1 MKEKVEVANPYN
13 EEHINLLKK
22 YEDKNQL
29 ANTTTNYLLKTRNML
44 SEVDYRQLEQESPEI
59 ARTLFLTQN
68 GNVMTVAH
76 LLGEKDRKI
85 CRMTIDNTASIK
97 IQERLLTEAKN
108 YAFTNLGMED
118 VVLLQEEGNH
128 IPSSYLKEQ
137 GFDDLGIESGMQVY
151 TKSRESEKLTTYQM

>member
-1 MKEKVEVANPYN
+1 MKEKIEVANPYN

-97 IQERLLTEAKN
+97 IQERLLTEAQN

-151 TKSRESEKLTTYQM
+151 TKSKELEKVTTYQM

>member
-1 MKEKVEVANPYN
+1 MKEKIEVANPYN

-97 IQERLLTEAKN
+97 IQERLLTEAQN

-137 GFDDLGIESGMQVY
+137 GFEDLGIEAGMQVY
-151 TKSRESEKLTTYQM
+151 TKSRQTEKITTYQM

>member
-1 MKEKVEVANPYN
+1 
-13 EEHINLLKK
+13 
-22 YEDKNQL
+22 
-29 ANTTTNYLLKTRNML
+29 ML

-97 IQERLLTEAKN
+97 IQERLLTEAQN

>member
-1 MKEKVEVANPYN
+1 MKEKIEVANPYN

-85 CRMTIDNTASIK
+85 CRMTIDNIASIK
-97 IQERLLTEAKN
+97 IQERLLTEAQN

>member
-1 MKEKVEVANPYN
+1 M
-13 EEHINLLKK
+13 KK

-97 IQERLLTEAKN
+97 IQERLLTEAQN

-151 TKSRESEKLTTYQM
+151 TKSKELEKVTTYQM

>member
-1 MKEKVEVANPYN
+1 MKEKIEVANPYN

-29 ANTTTNYLLKTRNML
+29 ANTTTNCLLKTRNML

-97 IQERLLTEAKN
+97 IQERLLTEAQN

>member
-1 MKEKVEVANPYN
+1 MKEKIEVANPYN

-97 IQERLLTEAKN
+97 IQERLLTEAQN

-118 VVLLQEEGNH
+118 VVLLQEEG
-128 IPSSYLKEQ
+128 I
-137 GFDDLGIESGMQVY
+137 
-151 TKSRESEKLTTYQM
+151 

>member
-1 MKEKVEVANPYN
+1 MKEKIEVANPYN
-13 EEHINLLKK
+13 EEHIIRLKE

-97 IQERLLTEAKN
+97 IQERLLTEAQN

>member
-97 IQERLLTEAKN
+97 IQERLLTEAQN

>member
-22 YEDKNQL
+22 YENKNQL

-97 IQERLLTEAKN
+97 IQERLLTEAQN

>member
-1 MKEKVEVANPYN
+1 MKAKIEVANPYN

-97 IQERLLTEAKN
+97 IQERLLTEAQN

>member
-1 MKEKVEVANPYN
+1 MKEKIEVANPYN

-97 IQERLLTEAKN
+97 IQERLLTEAQN